1 MHECNT
7 VNAQLES
14 KIEQCQKDK
23 VDCSKKTAKVVEE
36 TKACVTKKDACL
48 AEFNK
53 QQVGF
58 DVVITKKDQCEKDL
72 DKAREER
79 KSVSKAGD
87 DVCPGKIADFQ
98 KTMKESVSQ
107 N

>member
-53 QQVGF
+53 Q
-58 DVVITKKDQCEKDL
+58 
-72 DKAREER
+72 
-79 KSVSKAGD
+79 
-87 DVCPGKIADFQ
+87 
-98 KTMKESVSQ
+98 
-107 N
+107 